1 MNAKVEE
8 WIMAFKKVATDR
20 LDQRNSLTA
29 SESLEIDI
37 KECTRD
43 ENCLTV
49 TLGEIMQH
57 VIWSESDP
65 AQAAEYL
72 LQKMLPP
79 PINPAEANGSD
90 IAEANGSDIL
100 VSKTET
106 DRRHSL
112 VADDPTLVRDMD
124 EKVVS
129 QGGPVQY
136 VS

>member
-1 MNAKVEE
+1 MNAKVGE

-20 LDQRNSLTA
+20 LDQRNNLTA
-29 SESLEIDI
+29 SESLRVDI

-65 AQAAEYL
+65 AQTAEVL

-79 PINPAEANGSD
+79 PINP
-90 IAEANGSDIL
+90 AEANGSDIL

-112 VADDPTLVRDMD
+112 ASADPTLVRDMD

>member
-49 TLGEIMQH
+49 T
-57 VIWSESDP
+57 DP